1 MVGLFTCVFVRRELA
16 KPAAASAAAVRDVS
30 ITTIKCGMH
39 GMYGNKGAIVAR
51 FTIDDTSLCFLNCHL
66 AAGQSQKIARNT
78 DLASILE
85 EKSVFPVPAREDGST
100 PEEFLSYVGG
110 GDGSMVL
117 DHELCFVSVCV
128 FFTSPF

>member
-1 MVGLFTCVFVRRELA
+1 
-16 KPAAASAAAVRDVS
+16 
-30 ITTIKCGMH
+30 MH

-66 AAGQSQKIARNT
+66 AAGQGQKVARNM

-85 EKSVFPVPAREDGST
+85 EKSVFPVSGSEDGST
-100 PEEFLSYVGG
+100 PEGFVAYVGG

-117 DHELCFVSVCV
+117 DHELCFVSIRVCYV
-128 FFTSPF
+128 IKL